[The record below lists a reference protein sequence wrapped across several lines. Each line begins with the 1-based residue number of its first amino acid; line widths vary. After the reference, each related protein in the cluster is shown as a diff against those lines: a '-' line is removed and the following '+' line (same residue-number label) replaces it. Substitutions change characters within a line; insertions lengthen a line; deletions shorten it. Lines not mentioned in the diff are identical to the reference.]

1 MSLWETDPEF
11 AERMEAFTLKEVV
24 NEPGQQLE
32 PVDRHLAILA
42 ALLGCQGLEEFRLA
56 MERALDEG
64 VSAVMVKEVVYQ
76 AVDYLG
82 IGRTRLNAA
91 NDILKQRGIALPLP
105 GQATTTWQNR
115 LEQGVRVQTEIFGE
129 GMKEAW
135 KSGHIQ
141 RWLAENFIKG
151 LRSDLAVAL
160 TRVRNWEHAA
170 EAARRELLKRSIDR
184 KTLEKLKARQAEQY
198 AQDEKHREQKQFDET
213 ASLRFKVSHY

>member
-1 MSLWETDPEF
+1 MSPRRNSDDVTGIRGD
-11 AERMEAFTLKEVV
+11 RMAFRFSLEQVL
-24 NEPGQQLE
+24 NYRIQLE
-32 PVDRHLAILA
+32 QQAKIELARVEGERLREQRRADKLTSMIEEQTDA
-42 ALLGCQGLEEFRLA
+42 MGKLEP
-56 MERALDEG
+56 
-64 VSAVMVKEVVYQ
+64 Q
-76 AVDYLG
+76 
-82 IGRTRLNAA
+82 
-91 NDILKQRGIALPLP
+91 QH
-105 GQATTTWQNR
+105 
-115 LEQGVRVQTEIFGE
+115 GE
-129 GMKEAW
+129 
-135 KSGHIQ
+135 